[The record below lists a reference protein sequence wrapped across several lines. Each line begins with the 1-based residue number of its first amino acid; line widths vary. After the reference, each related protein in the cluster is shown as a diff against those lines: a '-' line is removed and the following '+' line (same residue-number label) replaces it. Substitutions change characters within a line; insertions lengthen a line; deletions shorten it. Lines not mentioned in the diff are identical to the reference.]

1 MPRRINF
8 RVLLLFEFLENITC
22 PSGKLKT
29 EFTSPI
35 AKSTSPGLSDTT
47 SFARCYSE
55 TKLEFI
61 LRLYYWSLVSFF
73 VDRISRMYYNLMC
86 LWVCFYAAPVEDD
99 SNLGGLNLG
108 GYEKHQQKLRQE
120 RKEEYRKYL
129 AEVLYHDYSQV
140 ERSHNPY
147 FCTIY

>member
-1 MPRRINF
+1 
-8 RVLLLFEFLENITC
+8 
-22 PSGKLKT
+22 
-29 EFTSPI
+29 
-35 AKSTSPGLSDTT
+35 
-47 SFARCYSE
+47 
-55 TKLEFI
+55 
-61 LRLYYWSLVSFF
+61 
-73 VDRISRMYYNLMC
+73 MYYNLMC

-140 ERSHNPY
+140 ERSHNPC
-147 FCTIY
+147 FCAIYQN

>member
-1 MPRRINF
+1 MN
-8 RVLLLFEFLENITC
+8 
-22 PSGKLKT
+22 
-29 EFTSPI
+29 
-35 AKSTSPGLSDTT
+35 
-47 SFARCYSE
+47 
-55 TKLEFI
+55 
-61 LRLYYWSLVSFF
+61 
-73 VDRISRMYYNLMC
+73 YNLMC

-129 AEVLYHDYSQV
+129 AEVLYLDYGQV

-147 FCTIY
+147 VFVQFIRTNCFFFSKSNRMRLE

>member
-1 MPRRINF
+1 
-8 RVLLLFEFLENITC
+8 
-22 PSGKLKT
+22 
-29 EFTSPI
+29 
-35 AKSTSPGLSDTT
+35 
-47 SFARCYSE
+47 
-55 TKLEFI
+55 
-61 LRLYYWSLVSFF
+61 
-73 VDRISRMYYNLMC
+73 MYHNLIY

-129 AEVLYHDYSQV
+129 AEVSYHDYSQV
-140 ERSHNPY
+140 ERSHNPC